1 MNHQD
6 TFHSNVYTVVYS
18 LSLLPTP
25 PFIRP
30 AQEGR
35 VETFGEDRIE
45 RLDSLRASP
54 GRPPGLPPGLLPGL
68 PRGLPPGLPTGL
80 PPGPPGLPPG
90 RFAPAPRPT
99 RRAGPAGR
107 TGLTGLTAP
116 EPSEVP
122 SPALGARGAG
132 VFGRPLK
139 APLAINTVEIVE
151 DDEAEVA
158 EMAELLS
165 NRVLRF

>member
-6 TFHSNVYTVVYS
+6 TFHSNVYTIVYS

-54 GRPPGLPPGLLPGL
+54 G
-68 PRGLPPGLPTGL
+68 LPPGLPLGL

-99 RRAGPAGR
+99 RRAAPAGR

>member
-6 TFHSNVYTVVYS
+6 TFHSNVYTIVYS

-35 VETFGEDRIE
+35 VETVGEDRIE

-54 GRPPGLPPGLLPGL
+54 
-68 PRGLPPGLPTGL
+68 GL

-139 APLAINTVEIVE
+139 VPLAINTVEIVE